1 MMTAILCG
9 AAAFGAVP
17 ALADAPAAAGYAI
30 PAPPKGK
37 GEVVF
42 YRSNAFMGYAI
53 SCAVHEGDKIVSHM
67 PRGHY
72 VIVVT
77 EPGKHAYSVESE
89 AKDTMTVEVEP
100 DEIQYASC
108 HIKMGIMAGRP
119 VLAPQTEAEFKAT
132 KDLTMIADAKMGE
145 GALRSKD
152 VAAALAAQAPAAAP
166 APVAAAPAPVAAVAP
181 PAAPAA
187 APAAPAAA
195 PAHP

>member
-1 MMTAILCG
+1 M
-9 AAAFGAVP
+9 
-17 ALADAPAAAGYAI
+17 ADAPAATGYAI

-89 AKDTMTVEVEP
+89 AKDTMNLEVEA

-119 VLAPQTEAEFKAT
+119 VLAPQTAAEFQAT

-145 GALRSKD
+145 GALRSAD
-152 VAAALAAQAPAAAP
+152 VAAALAAQAQTTAAP
-166 APVAAAPAPVAAVAP
+166 PVPAAAVAP
-181 PAAPAA
+181 APA
-187 APAAPAAA
+187 APAAPA
-195 PAHP
+195 HP